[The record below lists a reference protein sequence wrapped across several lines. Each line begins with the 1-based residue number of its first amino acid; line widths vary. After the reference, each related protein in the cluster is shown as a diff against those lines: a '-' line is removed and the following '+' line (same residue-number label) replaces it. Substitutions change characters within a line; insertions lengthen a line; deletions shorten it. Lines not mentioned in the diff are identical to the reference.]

1 MTKHVTTH
9 MSVQLGTDV
18 ALEVRRLLERVAARG
33 ARRDKVFIVSPSR
46 AYQERFAEVLSSVLP
61 GAYGEDW
68 NLTYDG
74 LAIKLLRKAG
84 REPELWDGWREW
96 ILLRHIVRY
105 FPYKSELAS
114 VSDTRG
120 AVDGMLALFNH
131 LRENAVEPKD
141 LINVAA
147 KTRSPRILDVARI
160 YAEYDAEVRQRGGI
174 GFSDL
179 PRMLR
184 SVDMQQLILPDFI
197 LKVLVEPERQPA
209 PFVDAALSIAGD
221 GAFIIHSPGHTT
233 QGTDASGIISGNSPR
248 VVSLGSGSDEA
259 LWLADS
265 VRALISDGVS
275 PDKVAI
281 VLSGLSV
288 DRLIKQYLDLFGVP
302 RDEGG
307 DPGPK
312 GPCLAFVLDCLRA
325 VQGDDESLVRVLS
338 SPVVGIDSLDV
349 KRLQYCSGTSGIRE
363 RIDRRMFRDPAG
375 YERARSLV
383 SLLSGPF
390 DDPLEALF
398 RVTNYEHLLRWCQNQ
413 KNAPAYFQQ
422 INIIIEM
429 GVQIQGLT
437 GEKDLGRF
445 SEEIEYGIT
454 YFAPRIRTAAGQGIW
469 FIRSGDAVG
478 RYFEHIFI
486 PAAVLRAYPGRR
498 TGVYILDRHSQNALC
513 ALLGIPPHP
522 SADEGQFLKHR
533 ALLFSGLLS
542 AGRHSHISYARS
554 YDGIHEELPS
564 PYLPAP
570 ALNAALPN
578 GAPKLTTSTLA
589 DRAVAAAL
597 HEDDRVILPAH
608 FRLSA
613 SSLRAYLQCPRRF
626 FYQRVLRLD
635 VAPHHALSFGEAVHR
650 CLFLLHKNP
659 ELQHCTSVN
668 GVRDLAVL
676 SLEQTVAEMRID
688 NALIVN
694 RLRHRLMQVLERY
707 IPLAYRWSAERAFVS
722 LEKVFE
728 VSHFGFTYSGRID
741 RIDLLPGGEAVVL
754 DYKTGSSNASEKAL
768 IRQFMPDGDENWSPE
783 DFQLPLYYL
792 AASQLGYRPVCV
804 SVIQLENITRYGT
817 PFVREIWIGE
827 DRGGCSITPAQMD
840 RALEQMCKVSGEI
853 FSGSFPAR
861 PSKPGN
867 CSRCPYTFACPG
879 QETDHG

>member
-1 MTKHVTTH
+1 MTQHMTH
-9 MSVQLGTDV
+9 MSVKLGADV
-18 ALEVRRLLERVAARG
+18 VPEVRRLLEHAAARG
-33 ARRDKVFIVSPSR
+33 ARREKVFIVSPSR
-46 AYQERFAEVLSSVLP
+46 AYRERFAEVLSSVLP

-74 LAIKLLRKAG
+74 LAMKLLKKAG
-84 REPELWDGWREW
+84 REPALLEGWREW
-96 ILLRHIVRY
+96 ILLRHLVRS
-105 FPYKSELAS
+105 FAYKSELAS
-114 VSDTRG
+114 VCDTRG
-120 AVDGMLALFNH
+120 AVDGMLTLFNH
-131 LRENAVEPKD
+131 LRENAVEPEHFMK
-141 LINVAA
+141 IAA

-160 YAEYDAEVRQRGGI
+160 YAEYDAEIHCRGSA

-184 SVDMQQLILPDFI
+184 SVDMKQIILPEFM
-197 LKVLVEPERQPA
+197 LKVIVEPERQPA
-209 PFVDAALSIAGD
+209 PVVEAAMSIAGD
-221 GAFIIHSPGHTT
+221 GAFIIHSYAHTA
-233 QGTDASGIISGNSPR
+233 QGIDAYDPPQ

-265 VRALISDGVS
+265 VKTLVSDGVS

-288 DRLIKQYLDLFGVP
+288 DRLIRQYLDVFDVP
-302 RDEGG
+302 RNDGG

-312 GPCLAFVLDCLRA
+312 GLCLAFVLDCLRA
-325 VQGDDESLVRVLS
+325 MQGDDESLVRVLS
-338 SPVVGIDSLDV
+338 SPVVGINSLDV
-349 KRLQYCSGTSGIRE
+349 KRLQYCAGTRGIRE
-363 RIDRRMFRDPAG
+363 CIDRHMFRDHAG
-375 YERARSLV
+375 YERVRSLV
-383 SLLSGPF
+383 SLLSDPF

-413 KNAPAYFQQ
+413 KDAPAYFQQ
-422 INIIIEM
+422 LNIITEM
-429 GVQIQGLT
+429 GVQIQVLT

-445 SEEIEYGIT
+445 SEEIEYGIR
-454 YFAPRIRTAAGQGIW
+454 YFAPHIRTATGQGVC
-469 FIRSGDAVG
+469 FIRPGDAVG

-486 PAAVLRAYPGRR
+486 PAAVLRVYPGRR
-498 TGVYILDRHSQNALC
+498 KGVYILERHSQNALC

-522 SADEGQFLKHR
+522 STDQEQFLKHR

-554 YDGIHEELPS
+554 YDGLHEESPS

-570 ALNAALPN
+570 AVTAALPN
-578 GAPKLTTSTLA
+578 GVPKRTTPALA

-597 HEDDRVILPAH
+597 HEDDRVILPDN
-608 FRLSA
+608 FKLSA
-613 SSLRAYLQCPRRF
+613 SSIRVYLQCPRKF

-635 VAPHHALSFGEAVHR
+635 MAPHHALGFGEAVHR

-659 ELQHCTSVN
+659 ELKHCTSVN
-668 GVRDLAVL
+668 EVRELALL

-768 IRQFMPDGDENWSPE
+768 IRQFMRDGDENWSPE

-792 AASQLGYRPVCV
+792 AASRLGYRPVCV
-804 SVIQLENITRYGT
+804 SVIQLENITRHGT

-827 DRGGCSITPAQMD
+827 DRGACSITPAQMEQ
-840 RALEQMCKVSGEI
+840 ALEEMCKVSQEI

-867 CSRCPYTFACPG
+867 CSRCPYIFVCQG
-879 QETDHG
+879 QETNDE